1 MNKPPPDTA
10 LLFGFFNEIGIIEQ
24 LTRAK
29 FERGLP
35 HGLTMSQFRILNH
48 FSRLGG
54 ERSPAAL
61 ARAFQ
66 VTKGAVTNAVQKL
79 EAKGFVE
86 TRPDPHD
93 GRAKFVSLT
102 AAGQAAHRDAV
113 AILEPFVPV
122 LLKEFS
128 RPEFEAVLP
137 FLQRL
142 RIFLDR
148 ERDPPGRTD

>member
-1 MNKPPPDTA
+1 MSKPPPDA
-10 LLFGFFNEIGIIEQ
+10 PLLFGFFNEIGIIEQ

-48 FSRLGG
+48 FARLGG
-54 ERSPAAL
+54 EQSPAGL

-79 EAKGFVE
+79 EAKGFVA

-93 GRAKFVSLT
+93 GRAKFVRLT
-102 AAGQAAHRDAV
+102 TDGQAAHRDAI
-113 AILEPFVPV
+113 ATLEPFLPV
-122 LLKEFS
+122 ILEEFS
-128 RPEFEAVLP
+128 EADFAAALP

-148 ERDPPGRTD
+148 ERDPPGIKA